1 MNSACSHSV
10 CQTEFGHL
18 FLCFCWVFLF
28 PLILW
33 RKCPTASTG
42 RRQIRLSQ
50 SEWPNTFELSHGSL
64 QGTGWYC
71 IGILSCHS
79 HHLLVK
85 CPIFPISAAD
95 SYFPRILE
103 ASRDPGL
110 SFESEKSWFKAA
122 KLSRGVQECHTT
134 ASVEHQLLSFDQISA
149 DI

>member
-1 MNSACSHSV
+1 M
-10 CQTEFGHL
+10 
-18 FLCFCWVFLF
+18 
-28 PLILW
+28 
-33 RKCPTASTG
+33 
-42 RRQIRLSQ
+42 SQ

-71 IGILSCHS
+71 IGTIYGILSCRS

-85 CPIFPISAAD
+85 CPIFPISAAA

-134 ASVEHQLLSFDQISA
+134 ASVEHQLLRFDQIFRRLVFALEAPLGVKVRAKSCPQSKE
-149 DI
+149 IVGQG